1 MINFGLDLGMGACKL
16 YGPLG
21 SIEMPSQVAIWRD
34 HARGL
39 GGMRNARPPLKV
51 ELATGQAFWV
61 GLHAHQWGRPVENVD
76 YERLTGAPEMQA
88 ILYATLTQY
97 TKTHQAIAAP
107 VVLYV
112 GMPLEPLTGDGA
124 AATLSGVRGWLTGT
138 HCWQAGGEAYQV
150 EVTAVKVTSQAT
162 GALFDYL
169 LDDNGAF
176 IPGRKAHIRKEVGII
191 SIGFNTVELL
201 VVQDN
206 APVQRFTAGSTNG
219 VRRLLDLLNPGGLY
233 SLGELDTQI
242 RMGNLPTGDALTVWE
257 REVTGQIERVWGSSW
272 KRFATI
278 ISVGGGAML
287 LNGNLARRFNGRVD
301 MPDQPVMAIAR
312 GLYKLAQSQH
322 KSAKS

>member
-1 MINFGLDLGMGACKL
+1 MNSFGLDLGMGACKL
-16 YGPLG
+16 YGPMG

-51 ELATGQAFWV
+51 ELQTGQAFWV

-76 YERLTGAPEMQA
+76 YDRLSGAPEMHA

-97 TKTHQAIAAP
+97 IQQYGP
-107 VVLYV
+107 VAGPISFHV
-112 GMPLEPLTGDGA
+112 GLPLEPLTGEHA
-124 AATLSGVRGWLTGT
+124 AATLANVRAWMVGDHG
-138 HCWQAGGEAYQV
+138 WQANGEPYQAQV
-150 EVTAVKVTSQAT
+150 QAVKITSQAT

-169 LDDNGAF
+169 LDERGGF
-176 IPGRKAHIRKEVGII
+176 VPAHKGHIKKEIGIM

-201 VVQDN
+201 VVQDS

-219 VRRLLDLLNPGGLY
+219 VRRLLELLNPGGLY

-242 RMGNLPTGDALTVWE
+242 RTGSLPTGEALTVWE
-257 REVTGQIERVWGSSW
+257 REVSGQVERVWGTAW
-272 KRFATI
+272 KRFANI
-278 ISVGGGAML
+278 VLVGGGAVL
-287 LNGNLARRFNGRVD
+287 LNGQLTRRFNGKAT

-312 GLYKLAQSQH
+312 GLYKLAQLQRG
-322 KSAKS
+322 K

>member
-1 MINFGLDLGMGACKL
+1 MNSFGLDLGMGACKL
-16 YGPLG
+16 YGPMG
-21 SIEMPSQVAIWRD
+21 SIEMPSQVAVWRD

-51 ELATGQAFWV
+51 ELGTGQTFWV

-76 YERLTGAPEMQA
+76 YDRLSGAPEMHA

-97 TKTHQAIAAP
+97 MKECGP
-107 VVLYV
+107 VAGPLVLYV

-124 AATLSGVRGWLTGT
+124 AATLDSVRTWLTGC

-150 EVTAVKVTSQAT
+150 DVATVKITSQAT

-169 LDDNGAF
+169 LDDTGGF
-176 IPGRKAHIRKEVGII
+176 VPSRKAHIKKELGIV

-219 VRRLLDLLNPGGLY
+219 VRRLFDLLNPGGLF
-233 SLGELDTQI
+233 SLGEMDTLN
-242 RMGNLPTGDALTVWE
+242 RMGRLPTGEALTVWE
-257 REVTGQIERVWGSSW
+257 REVSGQVERVWGTAW
-272 KRFATI
+272 KRFANI
-278 ISVGGGAML
+278 VLVGGGAVL
-287 LNGNLARRFNGRVD
+287 LNGQLTRRFAGKAV

-312 GLYKLAQSQH
+312 GLYKLAQLQRG
-322 KSAKS
+322 K

>member
-16 YGPLG
+16 YGPAG
-21 SIEMPSQVAIWRD
+21 SVEMPSQVAIWRE

-97 TKTHQAIAAP
+97 IKTFGAIGEP
-107 VVLYV
+107 VGFHV
-112 GMPLEPLTGDGA
+112 GMPLEPLTGENA
-124 AATLSGVRGWLTGT
+124 AATLANVRAWLVGEHGW
-138 HCWQAGGEAYQV
+138 QVNGEAHRVVV
-150 EVTAVKVTSQAT
+150 ESAKITSQAT

-169 LDDNGAF
+169 LDEQGKF
-176 IPGRKAHIRKEVGII
+176 VPAHKGHMKKELGII

-201 VVQDN
+201 VVQDS

-219 VRRLLDLLNPGGLY
+219 VRRLLELLNPGGLY

-242 RMGNLPTGDALTVWE
+242 RTGSLATGDALNVWE
-257 REVTGQIERVWGSSW
+257 REVTGQVERVWGTAW
-272 KRFATI
+272 RRFASI
-278 ISVGGGAML
+278 ILVGGGAML
-287 LNGNLARRFNGRVD
+287 LNGHLTRRFAGKTT
-301 MPDQPVMAIAR
+301 MPDQPVLAIAR
-312 GLYKLAQSQH
+312 GLYKLAQLQRG
-322 KSAKS
+322 K

>member
-1 MINFGLDLGMGACKL
+1 MNSFGLDLGMGACKL

-21 SIEMPSQVAIWRD
+21 CIEMPSQVAIWRD

-51 ELATGQAFWV
+51 ELNTGQAFWV

-76 YERLTGAPEMQA
+76 YDRLSGAPEMQA

-97 TKTHQAIAAP
+97 VKEHGPIASP
-107 VVLYV
+107 VGLYV

-124 AATLSGVRGWLTGT
+124 AATLNAVRTWLTGV
-138 HCWQAGGEAYQV
+138 HRWQAGGEAYQV
-150 EVTAVKVTSQAT
+150 EVSAVKITSQAT

-169 LDDNGAF
+169 LDADGSF
-176 IPGRKAHIRKEVGII
+176 IPGRKTHIKKEIGII

-219 VRRLLDLLNPGGLY
+219 VRRLLELLNTGGLY
-233 SLGELDTQI
+233 SLGELDTLL
-242 RMGNLPTGDALTVWE
+242 RMGSLATGEALTVWE
-257 REVTGQIERVWGSSW
+257 REVSGQVERVWGTAW

-287 LNGNLARRFNGRVD
+287 LNGHLVRHFNGRVD
-301 MPDQPVMAIAR
+301 MPDQPVMAVAR
-312 GLYKLAQSQH
+312 GLHKLALLQGGR
-322 KSAKS
+322 K

>member
-76 YERLTGAPEMQA
+76 YDRLSGAPEMHA

-97 TKTHQAIAAP
+97 IKTFGAIEGP
-107 VVLYV
+107 IGFHV
-112 GMPLEPLTGDGA
+112 GMPLEPLTGENA
-124 AATLSGVRGWLTGT
+124 AATLTSVRAWMVGEHG
-138 HCWQAGGEAYQV
+138 WQANGEAHQV
-150 EVTAVKVTSQAT
+150 RVESAKITSQAT

-169 LDDNGAF
+169 LDEQGGF
-176 IPGRKAHIRKEVGII
+176 VPAHKGHMKKELGII

-201 VVQDN
+201 VVQDS

-219 VRRLLDLLNPGGLY
+219 VRRLLELLNPGGLY

-242 RMGNLPTGDALTVWE
+242 RTGSLPTGDALNVWE
-257 REVTGQIERVWGSSW
+257 REVTGQVERVWNAAW
-272 KRFATI
+272 KRFASI
-278 ISVGGGAML
+278 ILVGGGAML
-287 LNGNLARRFNGRVD
+287 LNGHLARRFAGKAV
-301 MPDQPVMAIAR
+301 MPDRPVMAIAR
-312 GLYKLAQSQH
+312 GLYKLAQLQRG
-322 KSAKS
+322 K

>member
-39 GGMRNARPPLKV
+39 GGMRNALPPLKV
-51 ELATGQAFWV
+51 ELGTGQAFWV

-76 YERLTGAPEMQA
+76 YDRLSGAPEMHA

-97 TKTHQAIAAP
+97 VKDHGPVMGP

-112 GMPLEPLTGDGA
+112 GMPLEPLTGEGA
-124 AATLSGVRGWLTGT
+124 AATLNSVRTWLMGS
-138 HCWQAGGEAYQV
+138 HCWHAGGEAYQV
-150 EVTAVKVTSQAT
+150 DVATVKITSQAT

-169 LDDNGAF
+169 LDPDGGFVA
-176 IPGRKAHIRKEVGII
+176 GRKAHMKKEVGII

-219 VRRLLDLLNPGGLY
+219 VRRLLELLNTGGLY
-233 SLGELDTQI
+233 SLGELDTLL
-242 RMGNLPTGDALTVWE
+242 RMGSLSFGDALTVWE
-257 REVTGQIERVWGSSW
+257 REVTGQVERVWGSSW

-278 ISVGGGAML
+278 ISVGGGAVL
-287 LNGNLARRFNGRVD
+287 LNGHLARRFNGRVD
-301 MPDQPVMAIAR
+301 TPDQPVMAIAR
-312 GLYKLAQSQH
+312 GLYKLAMSQ
-322 KSAKS
+322 KGK